1 MRPLVEAR
9 RQILAG
15 ANRIVV
21 KVGTRVLVNE
31 QGTPEQRRLSALVA
45 DLAAL
50 HESGREVVLVTSGAI
65 GSGMEALG
73 LTERPKKLAELQMA
87 AAVGQ
92 GRLMS
97 QYERLFARRKMKVG
111 QVLLTYDDL
120 RDRGRHLNARNTMMS
135 LLRHRVL
142 PIVNENDV
150 VSVDEIKVG
159 DNDVLA
165 ALVASLI
172 GADALVLLS
181 TTDGLKAR
189 HCTKNV
195 RVPWVEAVTEAELR
209 HVFGK
214 ESALSTGGMASK
226 LSAAQLALDGGAV
239 AAIADGRM
247 PRVLRRIFAGEDLG
261 TFFGGTDSRQKSR
274 RRKLW
279 IAYFNRARGSLVV
292 DDGAREAVLKSGKS
306 LLPAG
311 IRDVEGRF
319 GKGSVLNIRAL
330 DGTLIGRGL
339 CEYSSDEIRS
349 IRGRRS
355 AEIAKLLGEKGAD
368 EVIHRDNM
376 VVLTA
381 GGVRPW

>member
-9 RQILAG
+9 RDIFSKSK
-15 ANRIVV
+15 RIVV

-31 QGTPEQRRLSALVA
+31 QGTPDLRRLNALA
-45 DLAAL
+45 SDLSEL
-50 HESGREVVLVTSGAI
+50 HRSGKEVVLVTSGAI

-73 LTERPKKLAELQMA
+73 LTERPKKLPELQMA

-97 QYERLFARRKMKVG
+97 QYERLFAKRKIKVG
-111 QVLLTYDDL
+111 QILLTYDDL
-120 RDRGRHLNARNTMMS
+120 RDRIRHLNARNTMMA

-172 GADALVLLS
+172 GADALILLS

-189 HCTKNV
+189 QGAKTV

-226 LSAAQLALDGGAV
+226 LSAAQLALDGGGV

-247 PRVLRRIFAGEDLG
+247 PKVIRRLVAGEDLG
-261 TFFGGTDSRQKSR
+261 TFFGGTANQHKSR

-279 IAYFNRARGSLVV
+279 IAYFNRARGSVVV
-292 DDGAREAVLKSGKS
+292 DDGAREAVLKRGKS

-311 IRDVEGRF
+311 VREVEGRF
-319 GKGSVLNIRAL
+319 GKGAVLNIRGL
-330 DGTLIGRGL
+330 DGSLIGRGL
-339 CEYSSDEIRS
+339 SEYSSEEIRS
-349 IRGRRS
+349 IQGRKS
-355 AEIAKLLGEKGAD
+355 ADILKVLGEKGAD

-376 VVLTA
+376 VVLSA